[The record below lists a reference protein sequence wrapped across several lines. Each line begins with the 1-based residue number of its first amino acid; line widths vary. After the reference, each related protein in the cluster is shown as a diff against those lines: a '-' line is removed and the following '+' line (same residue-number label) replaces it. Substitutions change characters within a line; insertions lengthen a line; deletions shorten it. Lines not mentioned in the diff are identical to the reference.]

1 MRLIK
6 KALIII
12 LFPIAL
18 LAFATGGVYLAFYD
32 SWSDFSADIKVGKRA
47 VWMKLFVEGYVHELS
62 ADDVRYVYEKR
73 CYRQCHGEAAMIT
86 AVLSQSGWFQV
97 VERMRV
103 KEGAKM
109 SGPEANVILQ
119 YLEETYPTTKSPYTF
134 EARKAT
140 HKEVWRNDMGQ
151 GDIYAD
157 VIYTTREY
165 LSTIGAENLI
175 KEYEVND
182 YYVFIVSFTVHEGEV
197 AVADLD
203 ELSFLSVS
211 GEPLVANAPPWSM
224 RFQTADK
231 HHYEAV
237 IRFAKEKFPQGGEG
251 RKTEIK
257 LVIKNIGGPDDR
269 VFTWDTP
276 IVYPAEVIE
285 QMKMI
290 EEISG

>member
-1 MRLIK
+1 MSVVK
-6 KALIII
+6 KALIIL
-12 LFPIAL
+12 LFPVAL
-18 LAFATGGVYLAFYD
+18 LFFATGGVYFAFYD
-32 SWSDFSADIKVGKRA
+32 SWSDFSADLKVAERA
-47 VWMKLFVEGYVHELS
+47 VRMKLFVAGYVHELS

-109 SGPEANVILQ
+109 SGPEADIVLQ

-134 EARKAT
+134 KARKAT

-175 KEYEVND
+175 KEYELND
-182 YYVFIVSFTVHEGEV
+182 YFVFIVSFTIHEGEV
-197 AVADLD
+197 PLVDLD
-203 ELSFLSVS
+203 ELSFFSVA
-211 GEPLVANAPPWSM
+211 GGPLVANAPPWSL

-237 IRFAKEKFPQGGEG
+237 IRFSKKEFARPDKG
-251 RKTEIK
+251 RIK
-257 LVIKNIGGPDDR
+257 LVIKNMGGPDDR
-269 VFTWDTP
+269 VFVWDTP
-276 IVYPAEVIE
+276 IIYPAEVTE
-285 QMKMI
+285 KMKMAGAVN
-290 EEISG
+290 E